1 MVAAAGLARFA
12 LFGMSQGAAVAISY
26 AVRHPERV
34 SHLVLLGG
42 FARGRMRREQPQ
54 QVEELRLELDL
65 MRIGWGREN
74 PAFRRHFTSQFLP
87 EGTLEQIRAF
97 DDLQRASA
105 SAENAARILETG
117 SGIDVV
123 ELLPRVTVP
132 TLVMHARED
141 ARIPFEEGRLL
152 ARTTRSPSASAS
164 RRRRC
169 ATR

>member
-1 MVAAAGLARFA
+1 M
-12 LFGMSQGAAVAISY
+12 
-26 AVRHPERV
+26 
-34 SHLVLLGG
+34 LLGG

-54 QVEELRLELDL
+54 QIEELRLELDL

-74 PAFRRHFTSQFLP
+74 PAFQRHFTSQFLP
-87 EGTLEQIRAF
+87 DGTLEQIRAF

-123 ELLPRVTVP
+123 ALLPRVTVP